1 MHTRTLRITAKRP
14 AFASL
19 NRLRDTGYPQPGRNG
34 AVSSGTLGNDGGVS
48 SLAAEGTHHEAFE
61 TKDWV
66 LFILPGVIWG
76 TSFLFIAE
84 SLKTFHPGF
93 VTFGRILLGC
103 LALGLV
109 PQARARIEKSDWG
122 RVAAVSVFWLA
133 FPMTLFPLAQLHI
146 TSGLAGM
153 LNGSIS
159 VFAAI
164 ASSLLL
170 KRLPGKFQ
178 LLGLVVGIVGVV
190 LLGIPSMNSGGS
202 KFSAALLV
210 VVACASYGLAATLAV
225 PLTQKYG
232 SMPVFWRVQLI
243 SVVLTAPFGL
253 YGLTGGR
260 SSFAWKPAL
269 ALLALGVLG
278 TCVAFIFMTMLGS
291 RVGSTRSSS
300 LTYFEAVFALVV
312 GVVVLS
318 EEVVTIEVI
327 GCAVLLVGAWLSSRS
342 ETVSTVER

>member
-1 MHTRTLRITAKRP
+1 
-14 AFASL
+14 
-19 NRLRDTGYPQPGRNG
+19 
-34 AVSSGTLGNDGGVS
+34 VSSF
-48 SLAAEGTHHEAFE
+48 AAEGTHRDAFE
-61 TKDWV
+61 AKDWV
-66 LFILPGVIWG
+66 LFVLPGIIWG

-84 SLKTFHPGF
+84 SLKSFHPGM

-103 LALGLV
+103 VALGLM
-109 PQARARIEKSDWG
+109 PKARTRIEKSDWG
-122 RVAAVSVFWLA
+122 RVAAVGVFWLA

-164 ASSLLL
+164 AASVLL
-170 KRLPGKFQ
+170 KRLPGRFQ
-178 LLGLVVGIVGVV
+178 MLGLGVGIIGVV
-190 LLGIPSMNSGGS
+190 LLGIPSLNSGGS

-232 SMPVFWRVQLI
+232 SMPVFWRVQLV
-243 SVVLTAPFGL
+243 SVVLTAPFGM

-260 SSFAWKPAL
+260 SSFELKPSL
-269 ALLALGVLG
+269 ALVALGVLG
-278 TCVAFIFMTMLGS
+278 TCVAFILMTMLGS

-300 LTYFEAVFALVV
+300 LTYFEAVFALMV

-318 EEVVTIEVI
+318 EDVVPIEVV
-327 GCAVLLVGAWLSSRS
+327 GCGMLLIGAWLSSRS
-342 ETVSTVER
+342 EVLTGRSDVPGRSDA